1 MPNVI
6 IVGNGPAGISAA
18 LYTKRG
24 GIETTIVGRDLGALK
39 KADKIE
45 NYYGFEEPVSGEAL
59 VKSGIASAERIGCEM
74 VTDEVI
80 GISFEKKL
88 TVKTKNKDYS
98 ADAVILATGAV
109 RNVPKITGITELE
122 GRGVSYCAVCDAFFY
137 RGKDV
142 CVLGSGEYALHEAL
156 ELLPIVNSVTLLS
169 NGDRVNITDFPENIK
184 LNEKKITAIKGTDTV
199 SGVEFE
205 DGEILDVLGVFV
217 AVGVA
222 SSSDLARKLGAQ
234 VDGINIAVNQQMETN
249 IPGLYAAGDCT
260 GGMLQIYKAVYDGGT
275 AGTEVIKYLRK
286 NK

>member
-59 VKSGIASAERIGCEM
+59 VKSGIASAERIGCKM